1 MNQAAHKEEAG
12 WKWESRNEREIK
24 EMKNFFF
31 VHEILISFF
40 VMRANIGH
48 KIAEQ

>member
-1 MNQAAHKEEAG
+1 MRKQKR
-12 WKWESRNEREIK
+12 KRSTK

-40 VMRANIGH
+40 IMRANIGH
-48 KIAEQ
+48 KNCGTITKNKNE